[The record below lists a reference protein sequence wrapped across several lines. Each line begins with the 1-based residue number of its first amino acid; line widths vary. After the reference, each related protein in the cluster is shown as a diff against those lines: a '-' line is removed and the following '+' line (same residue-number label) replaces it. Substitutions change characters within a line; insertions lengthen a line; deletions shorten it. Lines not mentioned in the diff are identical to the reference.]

1 MALRKD
7 LVEVYKEEHSTKDK
21 GYNNQDMAVLQEA
34 KQFHLGGYLL
44 SSLVATLSLTV
55 FVLVAD
61 SLELQKIEQ
70 DPQTNFLLLLLVP
83 FHEALEYVHLLC
95 SSQNM

>member
-1 MALRKD
+1 
-7 LVEVYKEEHSTKDK
+7 
-21 GYNNQDMAVLQEA
+21 MAVLQEA

-55 FVLVAD
+55 FVLVAYYQD

-70 DPQTNFLLLLLVP
+70 DPTN
-83 FHEALEYVHLLC
+83 
-95 SSQNM
+95 